1 MKKAIVGLLAILPLL
16 AFSTAIA
23 QEREIPESSDEVH
36 HGQTVPASPGRDTG
50 DDTTLEQRVNRR
62 KNALQIQLSEAER
75 LHIQTRCQTTQAHL
89 GRLHR
94 RIVGVTVIQ
103 EQRYDGLMSKLAELV
118 PRLQAAGIDT
128 AAFEQQ
134 VNELQTKISAFYAAP
149 DEFAV
154 AVHDLATMDCAAD
167 PDGYKASL
175 EEARTLRVKVL
186 DAGHTIRT
194 HLQDATKPALQ
205 TIRQQLASNQNNT
218 GEEAHNHGE

>member
-16 AFSTAIA
+16 AFSTAVA

-36 HGQTVPASPGRDTG
+36 HGQTVPANPGRDAG
-50 DDTTLEQRVNRR
+50 DDTTLEQRVNKR

-75 LHIQTRCQTTQAHL
+75 LHIQAHCQTTQAHL

-103 EQRYDGLMSKLAELV
+103 EQRYDGLLSKLAELV
-118 PRLQAAGIDT
+118 PGLQAAGIDT

-134 VNELQTKISAFYAAP
+134 INELQTKMSAFYTAL
-149 DEFAV
+149 DEFEV
-154 AVHDLATMDCAAD
+154 AVHDLAAMDCAAD

-175 EEARTLRVKVL
+175 EEARTLRAKVL
-186 DAGHTIRT
+186 EASHAVRT
-194 HLQDATKPALQ
+194 HLQSVIKPALQ
-205 TIRQQLASNQNNT
+205 TIRQQLASSQNNT